1 MSHFLT
7 DMEVELGL
15 SILPDVGKEKQNEN
29 DHEESNKD
37 KKNGISSNV
46 KALLR

>member
-15 SILPDVGKEKQNEN
+15 PTLPDVGKEKQNES
-29 DHEESNKD
+29 DHEENNKD

>member
-15 SILPDVGKEKQNEN
+15 SILPDAGKEKQNES
-29 DHEESNKD
+29 DHEESDKD
-37 KKNGISSNV
+37 NKNGISSNV